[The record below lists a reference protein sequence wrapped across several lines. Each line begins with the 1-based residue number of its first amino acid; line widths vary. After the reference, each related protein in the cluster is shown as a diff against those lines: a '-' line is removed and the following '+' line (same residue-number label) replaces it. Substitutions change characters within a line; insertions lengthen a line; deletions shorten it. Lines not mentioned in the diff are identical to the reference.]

1 MLWKI
6 NQIDIVAPLDFHEN
20 NMDGK
25 GKLTLTDNSY
35 YTGDF
40 KNGKMHGF
48 GKKVYENG
56 DMCTGQF

>member
-1 MLWKI
+1 
-6 NQIDIVAPLDFHEN
+6 
-20 NMDGK
+20 MDGK

-35 YTGDF
+35 YEGDF